1 MTSAGMTAIM
11 SIIMS
16 FITMISSIF
25 GIIGSMPKPE
35 KPSDGEYL
43 QGFEIKEENTMR
55 IMSFNIRCA
64 NVGKDSWED
73 RIGIVSQT
81 MLESE
86 ADSIGVQ
93 EATPEW
99 MATLKE
105 TVGEKYAYVG
115 VGRDDGDNE
124 GEYSAVFYLKDKYEV
139 VESDTFWLSETPD
152 TPSFGWDAACRRV
165 CTWVHLKNKET
176 GKQYV
181 HMNTHFDHVGI
192 SARKNSVEMIIN
204 KAKTFTDIPVV
215 FTADMNVV
223 QGSTNYNQFVDSGYF
238 YDTKFMAPDS
248 MDYCT
253 YHDTKPEMH
262 KDDVI
267 DYVMINDGFKA
278 LTYRVVNEGID
289 GRFVSD
295 HYPIYADIEMK

>member
-1 MTSAGMTAIM
+1 MTSAGLTAIM

-25 GIIGSMPKPE
+25 GIIQSRPDN
-35 KPSDGEYL
+35 SVI
-43 QGFEIKEENTMR
+43 QGFEVKEENAMR
-55 IMSFNIRCA
+55 IMSFNIRCT
-64 NVGKDSWED
+64 NVGTDSWED

-139 VESDTFWLSETPD
+139 VDSDTFWLSETPD
-152 TPSFGWDAACRRV
+152 KPSFGWDAACRRV
-165 CTWVHLKNKET
+165 CTWVQLKDKET

-192 SARKNSVEMIIN
+192 SARKNSVEMIID

-238 YDTKFMAPDS
+238 RDTKFAAPDS
-248 MDYCT
+248 MNYCT
-253 YHDTKPEMH
+253 YHDTKPQNH

-267 DYVMINDGFKA
+267 DYVMINDGFDA
-278 LTYRVVNEGID
+278 LTYRVVTEGVD

-295 HYPIYADIEMK
+295 HYPIYADIVMK

>member
-1 MTSAGMTAIM
+1 MTSAGLTAIM

-25 GIIGSMPKPE
+25 GIIQSRPDN
-35 KPSDGEYL
+35 SVI
-43 QGFEIKEENTMR
+43 QGFEVKEENAMR
-55 IMSFNIRCA
+55 IMSFNIRCT
-64 NVGKDSWED
+64 NVGSDSWED

-139 VESDTFWLSETPD
+139 VDSDTFWLSETPD
-152 TPSFGWDAACRRV
+152 KPSFGWDAACRRV
-165 CTWVHLKNKET
+165 CTWVQLKDKET

-192 SARKNSVEMIIN
+192 SARKNSVEMIID

-238 YDTKFMAPDS
+238 RDTKFAAPDS
-248 MDYCT
+248 MNYCT
-253 YHDTKPEMH
+253 YHDTKPESH

-267 DYVMINDGFKA
+267 DYVMINDGFDA
-278 LTYRVVNEGID
+278 LTYRVVTEGVD

-295 HYPIYADIEMK
+295 HYPIYADIVMK

>member
-1 MTSAGMTAIM
+1 MTSAGLTAIM

-25 GIIGSMPKPE
+25 GIIQSKPDT
-35 KPSDGEYL
+35 SVI
-43 QGFEIKEENTMR
+43 QGFEVKEENAMR
-55 IMSFNIRCA
+55 IMSFNIRCT

-139 VESDTFWLSETPD
+139 VDSDTFWLSETPD
-152 TPSFGWDAACRRV
+152 KPSFGWDAACRRV
-165 CTWVHLKNKET
+165 CTWVQLKDKET

-192 SARKNSVEMIIN
+192 SARKNSVEMIID

-238 YDTKFMAPDS
+238 RDTKFAAPDS
-248 MDYCT
+248 MNYCT
-253 YHDTKPEMH
+253 YHDTKPDMH

-267 DYVMINDGFKA
+267 DYVMINDGFDA
-278 LTYRVVNEGID
+278 LTYRVVTEGVD

-295 HYPIYADIEMK
+295 HYPIYADIVMK